1 MASVNATITVGWTSN
16 YDGPHRVCYRLQGTV
31 PYNCTGTGTHPYC
44 AGGGAACSYD
54 ISITVDNETCD
65 NVTYE
70 GYVQPACE
78 DESSLVGRI
87 PFSVTFI
94 PDPACNK
101 YIATCSRVGVA
112 SFTMTNNGTGYTSA
126 PTVIVNGANITQST
140 GTAVLGDGIITA
152 IDAFTAGS
160 GYNIANASSTQ
171 TVNVLRA
178 TQIATTGA
186 GMTADVTFDAG
197 AVITNIVLNAA
208 GSGYTTADDVA
219 PLTIDLTSLTDGTA
233 PATEATIDVS
243 CTGSFADEVDS
254 ITLTDAGSGYVAVAT
269 VTIAAPNP
277 GPGVTATADVVMA
290 NCTTLTMQDCSGA
303 SVTTVDNLDVTD
315 TISMCGPA
323 TPTVGSDY
331 DIAEDLSGNCLC
343 ACQNV
348 DLANPGTQ
356 DIGVTYIACNGAAT
370 YTVLSSG
377 GGSVAGICL
386 ATDTINVD
394 DLGTPGGSLTITVNS
409 ACDGVTP

>member
-1 MASVNATITVGWTSN
+1 MASVSATITVGWTSN

-112 SFTMTNNGTGYTSA
+112 SFTMTNNGTGYAGA
-126 PTVIVNGANITQST
+126 PVVTVNGANVTLAT
-140 GTAVLGDGIITA
+140 GTAVLGDGVITA
-152 IDAFTAGS
+152 VDAWTAGT

-171 TVNVLRA
+171 TVSVLRA
-178 TQIATTGA
+178 AQVATTGA

-197 AVITNIVLNAA
+197 AIITNIVLNAA
-208 GSGYTTADDVA
+208 GSAYVTADDVA

-254 ITLTDAGSGYVAVAT
+254 ITLTDAGSGYIAVST
-269 VTIAAPNP
+269 VTIAA
-277 GPGVTATADVVMA
+277 GGGVTATADVVMA
-290 NCTTLTMQDCSGA
+290 NCTALTVADCTGV
-303 SVTTVDNLDVTD
+303 SVTTVDYLDVTE
-315 TISMCGPA
+315 TLSICGA
-323 TPTVGSDY
+323 STPTVGSDY

-343 ACQNV
+343 ACENV
-348 DLANPGTQ
+348 DLTEGGGIN
-356 DIGVTYIACNGAAT
+356 DINVTYIECGTAPATATTEPISAGAT
-370 YTVLSSG
+370 ITRCIVTDSITFED
-377 GGSVAGICL
+377 VAP
-386 ATDTINVD
+386 
-394 DLGTPGGSLTITVNS
+394 GTAGSLIITVNS
-409 ACDGVTP
+409 TCDGVAP